1 MRKLVVLLLI
11 AGIVLGMMAV
21 AESMSGESSLS
32 STDSL
37 YDIIQEE
44 GENPTP
50 CGGGG
55 GGAGGGAPG

>member
-1 MRKLVVLLLI
+1 MRKLVVFLLI

-21 AESMSGESSLS
+21 AESISEESSLS

-37 YDIIQEE
+37 YDIVEE
-44 GENPTP
+44 GGNNPTP
-50 CGGGG
+50 CGGEG